1 MIMGT
6 QRTILIADDET
17 HILNVLSIKLTNAG
31 FNVLLAE
38 DGTQALEMATAH
50 QPDLII
56 TDYQM
61 PHLSGIELCT
71 RLQAD
76 AGTCGIPVVMLT
88 ARGFAIND
96 AERAASS
103 VRAVI
108 DKPFSP
114 REVLAC
120 VENALTPEPAGHA
133 PE

>member
-1 MIMGT
+1 MNT
-6 QRTILIADDET
+6 QKTILIADDET

-38 DGTQALEMATAH
+38 DGAQALEMTTAH
-50 QPDLII
+50 QPDLVI

-71 RLQAD
+71 RLQGD
-76 AGTCGIPVVMLT
+76 ASTCGIPVVMLT
-88 ARGFAIND
+88 ARGFAIT
-96 AERAASS
+96 ETELTSCS

-120 VENALTPEPAGHA
+120 VENILTPEPVGQASA
-133 PE
+133 